1 MSRMF
6 EQHDA
11 FLSYIS
17 TCKETVHELAEGQK
31 KDKQQMW
38 LDLGNH
44 ARDLWSWPVITE
56 ADSRV
61 VCIKDWELLNEQR

>member
-1 MSRMF
+1 MF

-17 TCKETVHELAEGQK
+17 SYKETVHELAEGQK

-44 ARDLWSWPVITE
+44 ARDLMVLACYYRSGLACGVYKRLG
-56 ADSRV
+56 AS
-61 VCIKDWELLNEQR
+61 K